1 MARSFSRAITILAV
15 LALVLGACAG
25 TTTPSGGGT
34 SGDAYRV
41 LSSTNLTLP
50 LSNWSQVSSGTFRAG
65 GVSSATLPFTAAG
78 PGRFYV
84 IAVP

>member
-1 MARSFSRAITILAV
+1 MRLVINGLANIGILLRNQGNLT
-15 LALVLGACAG
+15 LAC
-25 TTTPSGGGT
+25 GGGT